1 MGTKKFM
8 KRKLLIP
15 ERNILR
21 RIFGPTKD
29 RDGTW
34 RIKTSDELNNLVR
47 NKNIINFMKAQKLS
61 SFGHIHRITIDKM
74 VET

>member
-1 MGTKKFM
+1 MSAKKFM

-21 RIFGPTKD
+21 RIYLPTKD

-61 SFGHIHRITIDKM
+61 CFGHIHRITIDKM
-74 VET
+74 VKT